1 VCKGILVR
9 FGREVTNDILMG
21 KLEDGELV
29 EIDVLREMKREQIV
43 TRERVPEA
51 STAM

>member
-1 VCKGILVR
+1 LVR